1 VASLEDEEA
10 KKRVQEAV
18 WAWASRVIVLAV
30 TFGFGTFAGYLLWG
44 GGPDGALALR
54 PKIVEMEA
62 QVLEHKNKRVDL
74 DSKLQVTQQRYEE
87 CQKALSKAGSAAATP

>member
-1 VASLEDEEA
+1 VATLDDEEA

-18 WAWASRVIVLAV
+18 WAWTGRVVVLAV
-30 TFGFGTFAGYLLWG
+30 VFGFGIFAGFLLWG
-44 GGPDGALALR
+44 SGMDGAIALR
-54 PKIVEMEA
+54 PRVVEMEA

-87 CQKALSKAGSAAATP
+87 CQKALAKTAAPAATP